1 MTLSPLAADGNPFC
15 VGGLVGIGL
24 WCAGQSHHFLHFLE
38 GALEA
43 GQKYPIVMEYFFN
56 AGSAVA
62 QLSWESPHTPAQII
76 PAGALSLL
84 WRAHGPNPT
93 HRAVN
98 VSHAPVL
105 TWNAGESAAQHDVY
119 FGDDPNAVAGATT
132 AGAGIYRGRQARD
145 ATTFDPDLLEWNK
158 TYYWR
163 VDEVNDANAHS
174 PWTGSVWSFTT
185 ADFVVVD
192 DFEAY
197 TDVEGNRIY
206 QTWIDGIDLG
216 NGSVVGYM
224 EARAGTFGERQTIH
238 GGRQS
243 MPLEYANA
251 GPPFLSE
258 TERTWLTPQ
267 DWTVNGVSVLTLHVK
282 GKADNAAEPL
292 YVGLQDSAGRSAF
305 IAHTDAALATRTTWR
320 QWDIP
325 LSEFTAGG
333 VDVTAVTRMYVGLG
347 NRAAPAAGAG
357 GLIFIDDIWVTK
369 P

>member
-1 MTLSPLAADGNPFC
+1 
-15 VGGLVGIGL
+15 
-24 WCAGQSHHFLHFLE
+24 
-38 GALEA
+38 
-43 GQKYPIVMEYFFN
+43 
-56 AGSAVA
+56 
-62 QLSWESPHTPAQII
+62 
-76 PAGALSLL
+76 
-84 WRAHGPNPT
+84 
-93 HRAVN
+93 
-98 VSHAPVL
+98 
-105 TWNAGESAAQHDVY
+105 
-119 FGDDPNAVAGATT
+119 
-132 AGAGIYRGRQARD
+132 
-145 ATTFDPDLLEWNK
+145 
-158 TYYWR
+158 
-163 VDEVNDANAHS
+163 
-174 PWTGSVWSFTT
+174 
-185 ADFVVVD
+185 VVVD

>member
-24 WCAGQSHHFLHFLE
+24 WCAGQSRHFLHFLE

-132 AGAGIYRGRQARD
+132 AGAIVADRHGTRPPSIRIFWSGIR
-145 ATTFDPDLLEWNK
+145 P
-158 TYYWR
+158 
-163 VDEVNDANAHS
+163 
-174 PWTGSVWSFTT
+174 
-185 ADFVVVD
+185 
-192 DFEAY
+192 
-197 TDVEGNRIY
+197 I
-206 QTWIDGIDLG
+206 I
-216 NGSVVGYM
+216 
-224 EARAGTFGERQTIH
+224 
-238 GGRQS
+238 
-243 MPLEYANA
+243 
-251 GPPFLSE
+251 
-258 TERTWLTPQ
+258 
-267 DWTVNGVSVLTLHVK
+267 GVSM
-282 GKADNAAEPL
+282 
-292 YVGLQDSAGRSAF
+292 R
-305 IAHTDAALATRTTWR
+305 
-320 QWDIP
+320 
-325 LSEFTAGG
+325 
-333 VDVTAVTRMYVGLG
+333 
-347 NRAAPAAGAG
+347 
-357 GLIFIDDIWVTK
+357 
-369 P
+369 